1 MELPRIVI
9 CAQTY
14 FYAPSITETVLSLEY
29 CMNPET
35 NGGPKNKYTSEEASE
50 YHPQN
55 INKHP
60 EHKKFMEKIIKI
72 AAKRH
77 KYFEKEIKARE
88 KHKLDLSEYGV
99 GEIIEETKT
108 TNITSGSGI
117 SDEIKELKIH
127 ASIEHVMSLV
137 RSINKYL
144 EVKEPWKSLK
154 EDSKNQ
160 SGLNA
165 LSISSEAIALSAK
178 LLYPV
183 MPKKCEE
190 IFNILGVEKESIN
203 NLNFETISGN
213 SINPHK
219 ALFPRIENDD

>member
-1 MELPRIVI
+1 MILI
-9 CAQTY
+9 
-14 FYAPSITETVLSLEY
+14 
-29 CMNPET
+29 
-35 NGGPKNKYTSEEASE
+35 
-50 YHPQN
+50 
-55 INKHP
+55 
-60 EHKKFMEKIIKI
+60 
-72 AAKRH
+72 
-77 KYFEKEIKARE
+77 
-88 KHKLDLSEYGV
+88 
-99 GEIIEETKT
+99 
-108 TNITSGSGI
+108 
-117 SDEIKELKIH
+117 
-127 ASIEHVMSLV
+127 

-144 EVKEPWKSLK
+144 EIKEPWKSLK

-190 IFNILGVEKESIN
+190 IFNILEVDKKSIN
-203 NLNFETISGN
+203 NLDFETISGN